1 MQDED
6 GLDIQHCLN
15 GESDYYRRIVDR
27 HQQRVSAMM
36 WRFSRD
42 AVVHEELV
50 QEVFVQA
57 YFSLSGWKASAPFS
71 HWISRIATR
80 TGYRY
85 WKRQA
90 RERAHPTVSLQEWDL
105 PAKDAKGAQGAR
117 GAQGAL
123 GAESAMNAVNA
134 MESVEAAEYVHSLL
148 AQLPPKDRLVMT
160 LRFLEDRS
168 VEEVAQ
174 LTGMSATMVKVQ
186 TWRARKKLKKLL
198 KQSRLE

>member
-15 GESDYYRRIVDR
+15 GETDYYRRIVDR

-42 AVVHEELV
+42 AAVHEELV
-50 QEVFVQA
+50 QEVFVQV

-71 HWISRIATR
+71 HWLSRIATR
-80 TGYRY
+80 VGYRY
-85 WKRQA
+85 WKKQA
-90 RERAHPTVSLQEWDL
+90 REREHPTVSLQEWDL
-105 PAKDAKGAQGAR
+105 PGADAAGAKVAQGTM
-117 GAQGAL
+117 
-123 GAESAMNAVNA
+123 SVVDA
-134 MESVEAAEYVHSLL
+134 MEPVEAAEYVHSLL
-148 AQLPPKDRLVMT
+148 AQLPPKDRLVLT

-168 VEEVAQ
+168 VKEVAQ

-186 TWRARKKLKKLL
+186 TWRARKKLKKLFG
-198 KQSRLE
+198 KAGKNV